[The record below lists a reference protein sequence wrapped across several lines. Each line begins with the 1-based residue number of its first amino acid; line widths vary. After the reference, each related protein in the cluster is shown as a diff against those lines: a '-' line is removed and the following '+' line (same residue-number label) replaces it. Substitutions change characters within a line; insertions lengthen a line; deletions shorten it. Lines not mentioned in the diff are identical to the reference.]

1 MPTSIAS
8 LLTDESH
15 NMLARRH
22 ATSCTALFVEKCL
35 HMWHSVRCLHCE
47 KGDTFRLAVGD
58 NLLKRYMSRQI
69 IYCMCVY
76 VHIWINLY
84 TYVNLNK
91 TVYIYMTIANIPC
104 IWRHVPAN
112 CQTACLILNLNTGS
126 KRMSN
131 LQTYCVDLC
140 ARPCMREWNSHIHTY
155 MYVYIYIYS
164 HPPPP
169 GPIRALGAGA
179 IIGPFPSRL

>member
-91 TVYIYMTIANIPC
+91 TVYIYIYDNCKYTMYLETCSSKLSNSMLDIEPQHRFQKNVQSSNI
-104 IWRHVPAN
+104 
-112 CQTACLILNLNTGS
+112 
-126 KRMSN
+126 
-131 LQTYCVDLC
+131 LC
-140 ARPCMREWNSHIHTY
+140 WPVCKTLYARVE
-155 MYVYIYIYS
+155 
-164 HPPPP
+164 
-169 GPIRALGAGA
+169 
-179 IIGPFPSRL
+179 